1 MPRWIRIALLMA
13 GLSFLVGGV
22 AAATLDLAGAQ
33 VSPALH
39 WFIYGNILIMFGSG
53 IGIILLLAISGEI
66 FKALRAIDAAR
77 HREIEE
83 RATRN
88 V

>member
-1 MPRWIRIALLMA
+1 MA

-22 AAATLDLAGAQ
+22 SAAALDFADARI
-33 VSPALH
+33 SPSLY
-39 WFIYGNILIMFGSG
+39 WFIYGNILVLSGSG

-77 HREIEE
+77 HREMEE
-83 RATRN
+83 RAIRH